1 MWTIV
6 AAQAYVTEMLGD
18 FVNQTGD
25 NEHNVGYATIAE
37 AFAAVKNGETVT
49 ILAGEFTQNLT
60 VNKAITVKGETDEEG
75 NNLVTFNGKLSITA
89 DGATVE
95 NLNFNNS
102 GTAAYVGA
110 KNVTIDGCSLVGSNG
125 LYQSYT
131 SGLVTFKNSYIKGG
145 TYGIHFDGNA
155 GGNIVIEN
163 CTVIGWT
170 SFAGTIENVAI
181 SGTTFAEGNYNQL
194 RFYQNAQFTDCTFNE
209 KMKIDWNSSEK
220 TGEFNN
226 CSVEG
231 DKELIE
237 ILSLSNI
244 ATKGLEV
251 TIDGERVCVA
261 AKVDNK
267 YYLSLQAAIDAATE
281 GQTVTILSDIA
292 LTEGVTVA
300 ADDVIFIDLNGKTVS
315 METAEAAVAALI
327 KNNGTL
333 TIESS
338 VDGGKLSFVATAPS
352 AANAYASNTISNY
365 GTLTIN
371 AGTVENLSAGGACY
385 ALDNYAG
392 STATI
397 NGGKLTA
404 EKTAVRVFNWTNGEA
419 NAAELNVVGGEIFS
433 NDGYGININ
442 AGNAP
447 YVALNISGGTITTN
461 DTDYN
466 LAVYVVNKNSAE
478 NFTANIS
485 GGTFNGNLALN
496 GVTSTTMVKGNVSV
510 SGGTF
515 DGVICYGEP
524 ACQFITGGSYKAE
537 FTEDYLVYGYQLE
550 ANAETALY
558 DANWTGRREVV
569 TIVDGAYDEY
579 SNENE
584 IEVGTLTYK
593 RTLSAVNVWQ
603 PLYVPFEVPVE
614 TLVDLGYEVA
624 AFYDVHFD
632 VLPSGEVDPNS
643 APDVHILKYTSGR
656 LKANYPYVIKA
667 TRNAAVN
674 ADGKPE
680 LVIELV
686 GATLH
691 STAEENLNKVE
702 SSTTITRFEFA
713 GTYVKATRAEITGDN
728 DVPFYALNTQGKM
741 QKMGPTVKL
750 APFRVY
756 MSVWAKDG
764 SPIIFSDEAAE
775 AIAVRVIGEENE
787 DGTTTI
793 YDVNAENGEE
803 MIFDLSGRRVLET
816 EKGIY
821 IKDGKK
827 VLVK

>member
-1 MWTIV
+1 MKTSKIRIFG
-6 AAQAYVTEMLGD
+6 L
-18 FVNQTGD
+18 
-25 NEHNVGYATIAE
+25 
-37 AFAAVKNGETVT
+37 
-49 ILAGEFTQNLT
+49 ILA
-60 VNKAITVKGETDEEG
+60 
-75 NNLVTFNGKLSITA
+75 
-89 DGATVE
+89 
-95 NLNFNNS
+95 
-102 GTAAYVGA
+102 
-110 KNVTIDGCSLVGSNG
+110 
-125 LYQSYT
+125 
-131 SGLVTFKNSYIKGG
+131 
-145 TYGIHFDGNA
+145 
-155 GGNIVIEN
+155 IVMMF
-163 CTVIGWT
+163 TVIGVT
-170 SFAGTIENVAI
+170 AYAADANSVA
-181 SGTTFAEGNYNQL
+181 SVATESDLAAALAEGGNVQL
-194 RFYQNAQFTDCTFNE
+194 ADS
-209 KMKIDWNSSEK
+209 I
-220 TGEFNN
+220 
-226 CSVEG
+226 
-231 DKELIE
+231 
-237 ILSLSNI
+237 
-244 ATKGLEV
+244 
-251 TIDGERVCVA
+251 
-261 AKVDNK
+261 
-267 YYLSLQAAIDAATE
+267 
-281 GQTVTILSDIA
+281 TVTST
-292 LTEGVTVA
+292 LTVPAGKTV
-300 ADDVIFIDLNGKTVS
+300 VLDLNGKTVS
-315 METAEAAVAALI
+315 MAVDATATSSLI

-333 TIESS
+333 TIESL
-338 VDGGKLSFVATAPS
+338 VDGGKLSFLATAPS

-371 AGTVENLSAGGACY
+371 GGTVENLSTGGACY

-392 STATI
+392 STANI
-397 NGGKLTA
+397 CGGKLTA
-404 EKTAVRVFNWTNGEA
+404 EKTAVRIFNWTNGEEA
-419 NAAELNVVGGEIFS
+419 KATINMTDGEIYS
-433 NDGYGININ
+433 KDGYGINVN
-442 AGNAP
+442 SGNAP
-447 YVALNISGGTITTN
+447 FVALDISGGTITTD

-466 LAVYVVNKNSAE
+466 LAVYVVNKGTAE
-478 NFTANIS
+478 NFTANIE
-485 GGTFNGNLALN
+485 GGIFNGNFALN

-603 PLYVPFEVPVE
+603 PLYVPFEIPVSKLIE
-614 TLVDLGYEVA
+614 LGYEVA

-674 ADGKPE
+674 AAGKPE

-686 GATLH
+686 EATLH
-691 STAEENLNKVE
+691 STAEDYLNKVE

-713 GTYVKATRAEITGDN
+713 GTYVKATRAQITGDD

-775 AIAVRVIGEENE
+775 SIAIRVIGEQNE

-793 YDVNAENGEE
+793 YDVNAEAAED
-803 MIFDLSGRRVLET
+803 MIFDLQGRRVLET
-816 EKGIY
+816 EKGGIY
-821 IKDGKK
+821 IKGGKK
-827 VLVK
+827 FIAQ